1 VVAKIVRSLRS
12 GRPIVLFSAGGTAL
26 VERSPLGALRPW
38 PFDVSCE
45 SGKWRVAASAV
56 SPGQDA
62 KCLFLIAFSQV
73 GFVGN
78 PAAAW

>member
-1 VVAKIVRSLRS
+1 
-12 GRPIVLFSAGGTAL
+12 VLLLLGETAL

-38 PFDVSCE
+38 PFDVSSE
-45 SGKWRVAASAV
+45 SGKWRVAVSAV

-78 PAAAW
+78 PGAAG